1 MADDGRE
8 GSAGLDG
15 PPAPLDADGRPLPP
29 QARMGLLDY
38 VTAHSMDE
46 DYGHVARHRPDP
58 GDNGARGARRR
69 VPTVVAL
76 VVFGALVTTAGIQ
89 TARNEPVRQSS
100 RESLVAQV
108 EDRRDELA
116 EVRQQI
122 DVLDGAVEEARG
134 QLLETTRAG
143 RTLSDQVE
151 TLGLLSGTEPATGPG
166 VRIVVDDSEG
176 AAETRQLVLDT
187 DLQRLVNGLWV
198 SGAEAVAINGQ
209 RLTNLSSI
217 RVAGTAI
224 TVNLQSLTRPYVV
237 EALGDP
243 DQLAAR
249 FVESE
254 GGTWWLNLKAV
265 YDLKFTMSSEESL
278 TVPAAPTPT
287 LRHARRPVSGS

>member
-1 MADDGRE
+1 VADRERHLDSEGR
-8 GSAGLDG
+8 SAQV
-15 PPAPLDADGRPLPP
+15 DADGRPLPP

-38 VTAHSMDE
+38 VTSHSLDE
-46 DYGHVARHRPDP
+46 DYAHVAGQRSSAPADES
-58 GDNGARGARRR
+58 RGTRRI
-69 VPTVVAL
+69 PTLVAL
-76 VVFGALVTTAGIQ
+76 VVFGALVTTAGVQ

-108 EDRRDELA
+108 EDRRGELA
-116 EVRQQI
+116 EARQRI

-143 RTLSDQVE
+143 RTLNERVE
-151 TLGLLSGTEPATGPG
+151 TLGLLTGTEPATGPG
-166 VRIVVDDSEG
+166 MRIVVDDSDD
-176 AAETRQLVLDT
+176 AAETSQVVLDT
-187 DLQRLVNGLWV
+187 DLQLLVNGLWV

-217 RVAGTAI
+217 RVAGDAI
-224 TVNLQSLTRPYVV
+224 TVNLQSLARPYVV

-287 LRHARRPVSGS
+287 LRHARRPGADS

>member
-1 MADDGRE
+1 VVADHE
-8 GSAGLDG
+8 A
-15 PPAPLDADGRPLPP
+15 PPAPVDADGRPLPP

-38 VTAHSMDE
+38 VTAHSLDE
-46 DYGHVARHRPDP
+46 DYAHAARHRSAAADAV
-58 GDNGARGARRR
+58 ARGARRR
-69 VPTVVAL
+69 LPTLVAL
-76 VVFGALVTTAGIQ
+76 VVFGALVTTAGVQ

-100 RESLVAQV
+100 RESLLAQV

-116 EVRQQI
+116 EARQQI
-122 DVLDGAVEEARG
+122 DVLEGAVEEARG

-166 VRIVVDDSEG
+166 VRIVVDDSAG
-176 AAETRQLVLDT
+176 AAETRQVVLDT
-187 DLQRLVNGLWV
+187 DLQLLVNGLWV

-217 RVAGTAI
+217 RVAGNAI
-224 TVNLQSLTRPYVV
+224 TVNLQSLARPYVV

-243 DQLAAR
+243 NQLAAR

-265 YDLKFTMSSEESL
+265 YDLKFSMSNEESL

-287 LRHARRPVSGS
+287 LRHARRPGSGS

>member
-1 MADDGRE
+1 
-8 GSAGLDG
+8 
-15 PPAPLDADGRPLPP
+15 
-29 QARMGLLDY
+29 MGLLDY
-38 VTAHSMDE
+38 VTSHSLDE
-46 DYGHVARHRPDP
+46 DYAHVARQGSGTS
-58 GDNGARGARRR
+58 GDEARGPGRRI
-69 VPTVVAL
+69 PTLVAL
-76 VVFGALVTTAGIQ
+76 VAFGALVTTAGVQ

-108 EDRRDELA
+108 EDRREELA
-116 EVRQQI
+116 EARQQI
-122 DVLDGAVEEARG
+122 DVLEGAVEEARG
-134 QLLETTRAG
+134 QLLETTRVG
-143 RTLSDQVE
+143 RTLSEQVE

-166 VRIVVDDSEG
+166 MRIVVDDSDD
-176 AAETRQLVLDT
+176 AAETSQIVLDT
-187 DLQRLVNGLWV
+187 DLQKLVNGLWV

-217 RVAGTAI
+217 RVAGDAI
-224 TVNLQSLTRPYVV
+224 TVNLQSLARPYVV

-249 FVESE
+249 FVESD

-287 LRHARRPVSGS
+287 LRHARRPGSDS

>member
-1 MADDGRE
+1 
-8 GSAGLDG
+8 
-15 PPAPLDADGRPLPP
+15 
-29 QARMGLLDY
+29 MGLLDY
-38 VTAHSMDE
+38 VTSHSLDE
-46 DYGHVARHRPDP
+46 DYAHVAGKRSGTPDDEP
-58 GDNGARGARRR
+58 RGPRRR
-69 VPTVVAL
+69 IPTLVAL
-76 VVFGALVTTAGIQ
+76 VVFGALVTTAGVQ

-108 EDRRDELA
+108 EDRREELA
-116 EVRQQI
+116 EARQQI
-122 DVLDGAVEEARG
+122 DVLEGAVEEARG
-134 QLLETTRAG
+134 QLLETTRVG
-143 RTLSDQVE
+143 RTLSEQVE

-166 VRIVVDDSEG
+166 MRIVVDDSDD
-176 AAETRQLVLDT
+176 AAETSQVVLDT
-187 DLQRLVNGLWV
+187 DLQLLVNGLWV

-217 RVAGTAI
+217 RVAGDAI
-224 TVNLQSLTRPYVV
+224 TVNLQSLARPYVV

-287 LRHARRPVSGS
+287 LRHARRPGSDS